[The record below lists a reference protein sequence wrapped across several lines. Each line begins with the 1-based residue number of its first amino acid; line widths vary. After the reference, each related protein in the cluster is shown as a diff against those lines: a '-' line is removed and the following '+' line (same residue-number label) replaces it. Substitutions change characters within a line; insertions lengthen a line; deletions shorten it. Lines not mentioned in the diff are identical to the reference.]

1 MATAPTIASGAIQKL
16 VIAIREMGLDAAPL
30 VAEAGLDLA
39 VAEDR
44 DARVPI
50 EALHRLWNVFVRDA
64 PHAEAA
70 VLNAER
76 YTPGDYGLVGF
87 VAMNSA
93 TLGEAVRH
101 MVRFSGLWTDEPVMR
116 LLDDGTL
123 TIAYVAHFEDCPG
136 ARLAIEAAASEIVNG
151 ARVVTQKPI
160 TPHEVRFAH
169 RPPRDVV
176 AHANYFGCP
185 VRFSE
190 ALSAVAFDPADL
202 ALPLPKADAQLGAY
216 LREMATEALRERGAE
231 QPSALD
237 TIREIVAHELQKG
250 VPSLGAVARR
260 MATSERTLRRRL
272 EENGTSFRAL
282 LDGTRAELARKY
294 VRDRRLPLS
303 EVAFMLGF
311 SEPSAFHRAF
321 KRWTDTT
328 PALWR
333 AKA

>member
-1 MATAPTIASGAIQKL
+1 MPTIASGAIQKL
-16 VIAIREMGLDAAPL
+16 IVAIREMGVDPAPL
-30 VAEAGLDLA
+30 VAEAGIDFA

-50 EALHRLWNVFVRDA
+50 ESLHRLWNAAVRES
-64 PHAEAA
+64 PRAEAA
-70 VLNAER
+70 VVNAER
-76 YTPGDYGLVGF
+76 YSPGDYGLVGF
-87 VAMNSA
+87 VVMNCA

-101 MVRFSGLWTDEPVMR
+101 MVRYSGLWTDEPVMR
-116 LLDDGTL
+116 LLDDGAV
-123 TIAYVAHFEDCPG
+123 TISYATHFEDCPG

-151 ARVVTQKPI
+151 ARVVTQTHI
-160 TPHEVRFAH
+160 TPREVRFAH

-176 AHANYFGCP
+176 AHASYFGCP

-190 ALSAVAFDPADL
+190 GLSAVVFDKDDL
-202 ALPLPKADAQLGAY
+202 ALPLPKADAQLGAF
-216 LREMATEALRERGAE
+216 LREMANEALRERGGS
-231 QPSALD
+231 QPPNALD
-237 TIREIVAHELQKG
+237 AIRELVAHELQRG
-250 VPSLGAVARR
+250 VPSLGLVARK

-282 LDGTRAELARKY
+282 LDDTRAELARKY
-294 VRDRRLPLS
+294 VRDKHLPLS

-328 PALWR
+328 PAQWR
-333 AKA
+333 QRT